1 MPIDAESVA
10 NESAVRVATYNASLN
25 RANQGELL
33 ADLSTPDDTQ
43 AQQVA
48 EVIQRTRPDILLI
61 NEFDYSPEAVEAFK
75 ANYLGVSQS
84 GQTPIDYA
92 YAFSAPVNTGVASGL
107 DLNGDGR
114 AVTQPGADG
123 YGDDA
128 LGYGQFPGQ
137 YGMLVLSRYPIDE
150 AGVRTFR
157 DFLWRDMPGARL
169 PDDPQTAAP
178 GDYYSSEALDVL
190 PLSSKSHW
198 DLPIRVGDD
207 TLHLLASHPTPPTF
221 DGAEDRNGLHNADE
235 IRFWSDYV
243 SPGEGDYVVDDQG
256 NAGGLA
262 GDARFVVVGDLNV
275 DPLDGDSLEGSAQ
288 QLLGNARIAAG
299 LAPQSEGAVVASD
312 TQGGANTEQQG
323 NPAYDTAD
331 FNDQAPGNLRVDY
344 VLPSQA
350 GLTRFDGGV
359 FWPQPGQPGS
369 TAVEASDHRL
379 IYADLVLTEATPRV
393 AGADFLGMVA
403 LPDGLSFQQTPL
415 GGLSGLTRDGS
426 GGYLAISDDRS
437 NLAPARFYSLRL
449 DLDDGRLD
457 DGDVRFTDVTTL
469 WQAQGEAFASG
480 TIDPEGIAYHNDG
493 TLFISSE
500 GDSNKGIA
508 PFVGHFA
515 RDGQLLSM
523 LEMPAALIPDGSGE
537 YGVRN
542 NQALE
547 SLTLTP
553 DGETLFTATESA
565 LAQDG
570 PGVGVDSGSPSRIL
584 QYDAH
589 SGEVEH
595 QYVYSTEP
603 NYFGLVEMLALDDD
617 HLLSMER
624 NYFPGV
630 GNTIRLYEVSLGK
643 ATDINGMESLKET
656 SGVRPVDKRL
666 VVDLGELGIDP
677 DNVEGMSLGP
687 RLADGRQSLILV
699 SDNNFNDSQDTQFIA
714 LGLTLNEHE
723 IGSAGADRLVAG
735 PGDDRLA
742 GGAGVDVVRFSG
754 NAAAASFARAD
765 DGSLTVT
772 SALGGT
778 DTLSGIELLRFDD
791 RVLLADAPE
800 LEGPAA
806 LAFDAGLY
814 LDANPDVA
822 AAVARGEI
830 GALDHYRDYGAHE
843 GRAPN
848 ALFDER
854 GYREANADVDAA
866 IQRGELD
873 SGYQHYQAWGW
884 QEGRDPS
891 AWFDQSEYLEANPD
905 IAEARVEPLGH
916 YLRNGYDEGRVV
928 VPADDGLWG

>member
-1 MPIDAESVA
+1 MPVDTLSMA
-10 NESAVRVATYNASLN
+10 NENVVRVATYNASLN
-25 RANQGELL
+25 RASEGELF
-33 ADLSTPDDTQ
+33 ADLSTPDDAQ
-43 AQQVA
+43 AQRVA

-61 NEFDYSPEAVEAFK
+61 NEFDYSPQAVEAFK
-75 ANYLGVSQS
+75 ANYLGVSQN
-84 GQTPIDYA
+84 GQAPVDYA
-92 YAFSAPVNTGVASGL
+92 YDFSAPVNTGVASGV

-114 AVTQPGADG
+114 VVTRPGDEG
-123 YGDDA
+123 YADDA
-128 LGYGQFPGQ
+128 LGFGQFPGQ

-150 AGVRTFR
+150 SAVRTFR
-157 DFLWRDMPGARL
+157 DFLWKDMPDARL
-169 PDDPQTAAP
+169 PDDPQTAVP
-178 GDYYSSEALDVL
+178 GDYYSPEALDVL

-198 DLPIRVGDD
+198 DVPIQVAGE

-221 DGAEDRNGLHNADE
+221 DGAEDRNGLRNADE

-243 SPGEGDYVVDDQG
+243 SPGKGDYIVDDQG
-256 NAGGLA
+256 QAGGLA
-262 GDARFVVVGDLNV
+262 GDARFVVVGDQNV
-275 DPLDGDSLEGSAQ
+275 DPLDGDSLDGSAQ
-288 QLLGNARIAAG
+288 QLLDNARVAAG
-299 LAPQSEGAVVASD
+299 LAPQSEGAVSAAQA
-312 TQGGANTEQQG
+312 QGGANADQQG
-323 NPAYDTAD
+323 DPAYDTAD

-350 GLTRFDGGV
+350 GLTRLDGGV
-359 FWPQPGQPGS
+359 FWPEPGQPGS

-379 IYADLVLTEATPRV
+379 VYADLALTEEMPRV
-393 AGADFLGMVA
+393 AGADFLGLVA

-437 NLAPARFYSLRL
+437 DLAPARFYSLRL
-449 DLDDGRLD
+449 DLADGRLD

-480 TIDPEGIAYHNDG
+480 TIDPEGIAYGDDG

-500 GDSNKGIA
+500 GDSDQGIA
-508 PFVGHFA
+508 PFVGHFG

-537 YGVRN
+537 SGVRN
-542 NQALE
+542 NLALE

-565 LAQDG
+565 LVQDG
-570 PGVGVDSGSPSRIL
+570 PGPGIDSGSPSRIL
-584 QYDAH
+584 QYDAR

-595 QYVYSTEP
+595 QYVYPTEP
-603 NYFGLVEMLALDDD
+603 GNFGLVEMLALDDG
-617 HLLSMER
+617 HLLALER
-624 NYFPGV
+624 NYFADV
-630 GNTIRLYEVSLGK
+630 GNTIRLYEVDLGA
-643 ATDINGMESLKET
+643 ATDINGVKSLEET

-666 VVDLGELGIDP
+666 VADLGELGIDP

-723 IGSAGADRLVAG
+723 QGGAGADRLIAG
-735 PGDDRLA
+735 PGDDRLV
-742 GGAGVDVVRFSG
+742 GGAGVDVARFG
-754 NAAAASFARAD
+754 GDAAAASIVHAD

-778 DTLSGIELLRFDD
+778 DSLSGIELLRFDD
-791 RVLLADAPE
+791 RVLLAEVPS
-800 LEGPAA
+800 LSGPADP
-806 LAFDAGLY
+806 AFDERLY

-830 GALDHYRDYGAHE
+830 TALDHYRDYGAHE
-843 GRAPN
+843 GRDPN

-854 GYREANADVDAA
+854 GYRAANPDVDAS

-891 AWFDQSEYLEANPD
+891 AWFDLDAYFDANPD
-905 IAEARVEPLGH
+905 IAQAGVEPLGH
-916 YLRNGYDEGRVV
+916 YLRYGYDEGRVV
-928 VPADDGLWG
+928 TADDDGLWG